1 MTWKSVD
8 TVRCNRCA
16 VFTPTDDILYT
27 TSGDTYCTTCGAP
40 PVSIRPPAPS
50 PIAVSA
56 ARLNHLKR
64 SPVAVAAAVVFA
76 VVTSSFVAACA
87 SQL

>member
-8 TVRCNRCA
+8 TLRCNRCA

-27 TSGDTYCTTCGAP
+27 TNGETYCTTCGAP
-40 PVSIRPPAPS
+40 PVSIRPPVS
-50 PIAVSA
+50 PIAVALSKARIKKSPFFVA
-56 ARLNHLKR
+56 AA
-64 SPVAVAAAVVFA
+64 AVAAVVA
-76 VVTSSFVAACA
+76 SSFMAACA